1 MDVVPALT
9 PRRSGWHGDQN
20 DKLRQ
25 LVDILIVLIHTSTVL
40 TLGVFLVSF
49 QSAPAQTMSASEKL
63 LAKAEHEGE
72 AVFFGIPD
80 ELIRKAVT
88 EGFKKACPDV
98 AITARLSGERPT
110 NDRFPAYIIS
120 PEQVFCW
127 GSRVKENTFLR
138 ADEGWRQT
146 FG

>member
-49 QSAPAQTMSASEKL
+49 QSAPTQTMSASEEL
-63 LAKAEHEGE
+63 LGKAEHEG
-72 AVFFGIPD
+72 AVFFGIPE
-80 ELIRKAVT
+80 ELIRKAIT
-88 EGFKKACPDV
+88 EGFKKTCPDV
-98 AITARLSGERPT
+98 AITAGLGGAQAT
-110 NDRFPAYIIS
+110 IDRFPAYIIS
-120 PEQVFCW
+120 PEQVFCR